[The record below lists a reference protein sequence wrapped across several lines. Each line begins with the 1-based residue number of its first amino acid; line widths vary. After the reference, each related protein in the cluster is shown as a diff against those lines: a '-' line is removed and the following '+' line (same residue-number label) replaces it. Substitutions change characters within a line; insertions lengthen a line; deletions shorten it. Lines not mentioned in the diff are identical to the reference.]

1 MTTDT
6 KVSTRTID
14 GLDLPAAGTW
24 VIDPSHSSVDVVAR
38 HMVISKVRGRF
49 TRFSGQIEVAETP
62 EASAVEFTVDATS
75 IDTADQRRDDHLRA
89 GDFLDTER
97 FPEITF
103 RSTKVERGGRGHWK
117 VIGDLTVRDVTRP
130 VTLDVELEGVGAA
143 YGGPRLVLSATL
155 EVDREDFGLTWN
167 MALETGGVLVG
178 RQLKIELSIQAALQ

>member
-6 KVSTRTID
+6 KVPTRTID
-14 GLDLPAAGTW
+14 GLELPAAGTW
-24 VIDPSHSSVDVVAR
+24 VIDPSHSSVEVVAR

-49 TRFSGQIEVAETP
+49 TRFSGQIEVGETP
-62 EASAVEFTVDATS
+62 EASSVELTVDATS

-103 RSTKVERGGRGHWK
+103 RSTKVDGGRRGHWQ
-117 VIGDLTVRDVTRP
+117 VTGDLTVRGVTRP

-143 YGGPRLVLSATL
+143 YGGPRLVVSGTL
-155 EVDREDFGLTWN
+155 EVDREEFGLTWN

>member
-6 KVSTRTID
+6 QVAIRTID

-24 VIDPSHSSVDVVAR
+24 IIDPSHSGVEVVAR

-49 TRFSGQIEVAETP
+49 TRFSGQIEVGETP
-62 EASAVEFTVDATS
+62 EASSVEFTVDATS

-103 RSTKVERGGRGHWK
+103 RSTKVEPGRRGRWH
-117 VIGDLTVRDVTRP
+117 VTGDLTVRDVTRP
-130 VTLDVELEGVGAA
+130 VTLDVELEGIGAA
-143 YGGPRLVLSATL
+143 YGGPRLVLSGTL